1 MYRIIFFALP
11 LLFPLLSCDG
21 FTTGGNPGEGSWCKG
36 VTKNH
41 ANKYYFELTLKCRYE
56 KKCDVKFFFDA
67 GYYSDSLS
75 DRCFSDYELNFV
87 TRETSKKVLS
97 AKEYDVPLSSDDHLR
112 FSLFDINNVEKK
124 YDIDLSGII
133 HSYTVRGDSI
143 EIKMPAENFDMLVEC
158 PYCADYGRSYS
169 LCEEGFLC
177 HYHSKTSLSAVV
189 GTSSRWGKEFTFHY
203 GLSKQSSMQTDSVYV
218 HGTIGF
224 R

>member
-11 LLFPLLSCDG
+11 ILWCLFSCDG

-133 HSYTVRGDSI
+133 HSYTVRGDSVDVNVM
-143 EIKMPAENFDMLVEC
+143 KNCRFDLYSCQKETV
-158 PYCADYGRSYS
+158 YGNR
-169 LCEEGFLC
+169 LED
-177 HYHSKTSLSAVV
+177 
-189 GTSSRWGKEFTFHY
+189 GKYTFAANDGCKDHY
-203 GLSKQSSMQTDSVYV
+203 GYDCEWHGQGLSQKDDLYIYA
-218 HGTIGF
+218 TIYW
-224 R
+224 RK

>member
-124 YDIDLSGII
+124 YDIDLSGVI
-133 HSYTVRGDSI
+133 HSYTVRGDSVDVNVM
-143 EIKMPAENFDMLVEC
+143 KNCRFDLYSCQKETV
-158 PYCADYGRSYS
+158 YGNR
-169 LCEEGFLC
+169 LED
-177 HYHSKTSLSAVV
+177 
-189 GTSSRWGKEFTFHY
+189 GKYTFAANDGCKDHY
-203 GLSKQSSMQTDSVYV
+203 GYDCEWHGQGLSQKDDLYIYA
-218 HGTIGF
+218 TIYW
-224 R
+224 RK